1 MANVKSGSVKIEK
14 SGITCTITIDCV
26 STDDSKI
33 KGFNK
38 VILTLDSSTK

>member
-14 SGITCTITIDCV
+14 SGITYTITIDFV
-26 STDDSKI
+26 ATDDSKI

-38 VILTLDSSTK
+38 VILALGSSTK